1 MMSSLTP
8 SDRWFS
14 ARSPSASSATTR
26 RESAVLPVTR
36 GRRNVAAARRGR
48 RRPSVRS
55 LCQDL
60 AKGKSIQ
67 PYIDGTLRKSPQLS
81 RSEARQVVEDA
92 IGSYCQ
98 QFAG

>member
-1 MMSSLTP
+1 
-8 SDRWFS
+8 
-14 ARSPSASSATTR
+14 
-26 RESAVLPVTR
+26 
-36 GRRNVAAARRGR
+36 
-48 RRPSVRS
+48 VRS

-92 IGSYCQ
+92 IVSYCP

>member
-1 MMSSLTP
+1 M
-8 SDRWFS
+8 WQ
-14 ARSPSASSATTR
+14 
-26 RESAVLPVTR
+26 
-36 GRRNVAAARRGR
+36 
-48 RRPSVRS
+48 RPDVDDDAQARS

-60 AKGKSIQ
+60 ANGKSIQ

-92 IGSYCQ
+92 IGSYCP

>member
-1 MMSSLTP
+1 M
-8 SDRWFS
+8 WQ
-14 ARSPSASSATTR
+14 
-26 RESAVLPVTR
+26 
-36 GRRNVAAARRGR
+36 
-48 RRPSVRS
+48 RPDVDDDAQARS

-60 AKGKSIQ
+60 ADGKSIQ

-92 IGSYCQ
+92 IVPYCP